1 MDQLGTLW
9 VLHSDHLYKGH
20 HFTLSLRLELSQTTT
35 LSMHNPIH
43 LIPLLS
49 IDQLTVIYVMGS
61 FRFGLRNMS
70 YGWQRTKE
78 QVMIVSTF
86 ISHQTL

>member
-1 MDQLGTLW
+1 M
-9 VLHSDHLYKGH
+9 LHSDHLYKGD

-49 IDQLTVIYVMGS
+49 IDQLTVIKTNSQGKKSDTTV
-61 FRFGLRNMS
+61 
-70 YGWQRTKE
+70 
-78 QVMIVSTF
+78 VS
-86 ISHQTL
+86 LA

>member
-1 MDQLGTLW
+1 MDQVSTLR
-9 VLHSDHLYKGH
+9 VLPSDRLYKGD

-49 IDQLTVIYVMGS
+49 IDQLTVIEYLLALYLNVQCI
-61 FRFGLRNMS
+61 GLGITHDYIHSWCGASNPL
-70 YGWQRTKE
+70 
-78 QVMIVSTF
+78 F
-86 ISHQTL
+86 